1 MLIILLTAF
10 ILSSGALL
18 LLYPLSIR
26 LGFVDSPSERKH
38 HNGDIPLIGGLSI
51 YISLSL
57 LFLLFPTLIPDS
69 AAYLICSSILVL
81 IGFVDDKFDIS
92 VTSRMLILISLSIW
106 LFYTAGFGIY
116 DLGDLFGYGNVNLNG
131 FSLVFTIAAII
142 GSITAFNM
150 VDGLDGLLGGL
161 ACTTFS
167 GMALLFW
174 HENQYNLMLY
184 CLVFI
189 VAMAP
194 YLLFNLAP
202 LPNNKHKIFMG
213 DSGSLFIG
221 FSVIWLL
228 IEGSQEVNNATSKV
242 IIHPVTALWLIAIPL
257 MDMAATMIRRIRK
270 RQSPFKA
277 DREHIHHIFQRIGF
291 SPLQTLLI
299 ICSSSLCLMLIGVAG
314 ELYGVS
320 EAKMFI
326 GFLCL
331 FGLYF
336 YCFNHIWKITS
347 FVRSIFHRLHGA

>member
-26 LGFVDSPSERKH
+26 LGFVDSPSDRKH
-38 HNGDIPLIGGLSI
+38 HDGDIPLIGGLSI

-57 LFLLFPTLIPDS
+57 LFLFFPILIPDS
-69 AAYLICSSILVL
+69 ASYLICSSILVL

-92 VTSRMLILISLSIW
+92 VTSRMLILICMSIW
-106 LFYTAGFGIY
+106 LFYTADCSIHH
-116 DLGDLFGYGNVNLNG
+116 LGNLLGYGDVNLNG
-131 FSLVFTIAAII
+131 FSLIFSIAAII
-142 GSITAFNM
+142 GAITAFNM

-161 ACTTFS
+161 ACVTFS

-174 HENQYNLMLY
+174 QENQYNLMLY

-189 VAMAP
+189 VAMLP
-194 YLLFNLAP
+194 YLLFNLAL
-202 LPNNKHKIFMG
+202 LPNNQQKVFMG

-221 FSVIWLL
+221 FSIIWLL
-228 IEGSQEVNNATSKV
+228 IEGTQEVNNTMTKTM
-242 IIHPVTALWLIAIPL
+242 INPVTALWLIAIPL
-257 MDMAATMIRRIRK
+257 MDMAATMIRRICKK
-270 RQSPFKA
+270 RSPFKA

-299 ICSSSLCLMLIGVAG
+299 ICFASLCLMLIGIAG
-314 ELYGVS
+314 EWYGVS

-326 GFLCL
+326 GFLCM
-331 FGLYF
+331 FGIYF
-336 YCFNHIWKITS
+336 YCFNHIWKITTL
-347 FVRSIFHRLHGA
+347 VRSIFHRLHGA